1 MGKHER
7 EEVYCRGVRI
17 ITLNVNGVRSAASKG
32 LFDWL
37 KRQRADVVCL
47 QETKVQE
54 PQLAAAHFRPRGY
67 HCFYYDAERKGY
79 SGTALFARRE
89 PDAVVKGFGTPE
101 FDREGRYLEA
111 RFGKLSVVSVY
122 PPSGSAGPERQASK
136 FRFLDCFQPHLQTLR
151 RSRRQYVLCGDWNIA
166 HKEIDL
172 KNWRSN
178 RKNSG
183 FLPEERAW
191 LDELFGPMR
200 YVDAFRQVNDK
211 PHQYTWWSN
220 RGRAWEKNVG
230 WRIDYQVVKRNTL
243 RDAPQRA
250 SIFKAHR
257 FSDHAPL
264 IMDYDLDRGREPI
277 GHARL
282 AGRIAGLPPAARRR
296 DAVPGLLCRAP
307 VHARVPDAVCLV
319 ETGWYRARRPS
330 GCWLG
335 WILYSIKVLWAPI
348 VDRVPIP
355 VLNRVL
361 AGDAAG
367 C

>member
-1 MGKHER
+1 VGKHER

-54 PQLAAAHFRPRGY
+54 PQLTAAHFRPRGY

-122 PPSGSAGPERQASK
+122 LPSGSAGPERQASK
-136 FRFLDCFQPHLQTLR
+136 FRFLDCFQPHLETLR

-211 PHQYTWWSN
+211 PNQYTWWSN

-230 WRIDYQVVKRNTL
+230 WRIDYQVVSNTL

-264 IMDYDLDRGREPI
+264 IMDYDL
-277 GHARL
+277 
-282 AGRIAGLPPAARRR
+282 
-296 DAVPGLLCRAP
+296 
-307 VHARVPDAVCLV
+307 
-319 ETGWYRARRPS
+319 
-330 GCWLG
+330 
-335 WILYSIKVLWAPI
+335 
-348 VDRVPIP
+348 
-355 VLNRVL
+355 
-361 AGDAAG
+361 
-367 C
+367 